1 VSGAPVS
8 LRKAPD
14 RAPASPGGLTMS
26 APPGAWGRPPRP
38 MFGGR
43 WRGPVAPPS
52 RAVLVAVAVAG
63 LAMAIAVPEGR
74 AGLGFLVAALVAVVA
89 VLAARW
95 SAVRNG
101 GSPLGAGDPVAGRS
115 EDVEAAAPG
124 PVGAGPASDGVGAD
138 VSGSVG
144 LDSAAGGATGATP
157 RPVGAGP
164 ASDGVGADVSGSV
177 DADPA
182 SGRAGANA
190 PGSVGAGSAA
200 AGAGAVD
207 PGSAGAAPVSRGAG
221 AGSVGAGPESDGVGA
236 ALYPPG
242 GAGPAG
248 WGLLDRPAPVRPA
261 DVGWTLAALALAAVP
276 AVRAAEWLAALCLL
290 AALAAAALA
299 VAGRS
304 FRGVPAALFA
314 APAAMMRAVPWLGR
328 GVRGGGLGRVL
339 RTGVAALVGLALLLL
354 FGSLLASADAAFAQ
368 VVDDLLPRIDGD
380 SVTRWVVLYAFGT
393 LAAAGACFLLLGPP
407 DPATAATPRPTR
419 LRCLDWALPTGLLVG
434 LFGLFVGV
442 QFVVLF
448 GGADHVLRTTGLTY
462 AEYARSGFW
471 QLLAVTVLALG
482 VLAVG
487 SRWAPAATVVERAW
501 KRGLLGTL
509 ANLTLIIVVS
519 AINRMWLYQQ
529 AYGFTVLRLLVLT
542 CELWLGVGFVLALV
556 AVLRLRPAGLTRPM
570 VAAGMIALLGL
581 AVLNPERFVAE
592 HNVARW
598 VETGRIDA
606 SYLGSLSADALPP
619 LAELPEP
626 MRSCVLAAIAAQLPA
641 PDDDW
646 RSANLARATARNQ
659 LASIRSTCP
668 R

>member
-1 VSGAPVS
+1 
-8 LRKAPD
+8 
-14 RAPASPGGLTMS
+14 
-26 APPGAWGRPPRP
+26 
-38 MFGGR
+38 
-43 WRGPVAPPS
+43 
-52 RAVLVAVAVAG
+52 
-63 LAMAIAVPEGR
+63 
-74 AGLGFLVAALVAVVA
+74 
-89 VLAARW
+89 
-95 SAVRNG
+95 
-101 GSPLGAGDPVAGRS
+101 
-115 EDVEAAAPG
+115 
-124 PVGAGPASDGVGAD
+124 
-138 VSGSVG
+138 
-144 LDSAAGGATGATP
+144 
-157 RPVGAGP
+157 
-164 ASDGVGADVSGSV
+164 
-177 DADPA
+177 
-182 SGRAGANA
+182 
-190 PGSVGAGSAA
+190 
-200 AGAGAVD
+200 
-207 PGSAGAAPVSRGAG
+207 
-221 AGSVGAGPESDGVGA
+221 
-236 ALYPPG
+236 
-242 GAGPAG
+242 
-248 WGLLDRPAPVRPA
+248 VRPA
-261 DVGWTLAALALAAVP
+261 DIGWTLAALALAAVP

-314 APAAMMRAVPWLGR
+314 APAAMVRAVPWLGR

-368 VVDDLLPRIDGD
+368 VVDELLPRIAGD
-380 SVTRWVVLYAFGT
+380 SVTRWVVLYAFGA

-471 QLLAVTVLALG
+471 QLLAVTALALG
-482 VLAVG
+482 VLAIG

-598 VETGRIDA
+598 GETGRIDA
-606 SYLGSLSADALPP
+606 SYLGSLSADAVPP

-646 RSANLARATARNQ
+646 RSANLARATARDQ
-659 LASIRSTCP
+659 LAHVVTTCP

>member
-1 VSGAPVS
+1 
-8 LRKAPD
+8 
-14 RAPASPGGLTMS
+14 MS
-26 APPGAWGRPPRP
+26 APPGSWNRPPRP
-38 MFGGR
+38 LFGTR
-43 WRGPVAPPS
+43 WPGPVAPPS
-52 RAVLVAVAVAG
+52 RAVLAAVVVAG

-74 AGLGFLVAALVAVVA
+74 AGLGFLVAAVVA
-89 VLAARW
+89 VGAVLVARW
-95 SAVRNG
+95 SAVRDG
-101 GSPLGAGDPVAGRS
+101 GS
-115 EDVEAAAPG
+115 
-124 PVGAGPASDGVGAD
+124 
-138 VSGSVG
+138 
-144 LDSAAGGATGATP
+144 T
-157 RPVGAGP
+157 
-164 ASDGVGADVSGSV
+164 
-177 DADPA
+177 
-182 SGRAGANA
+182 
-190 PGSVGAGSAA
+190 
-200 AGAGAVD
+200 
-207 PGSAGAAPVSRGAG
+207 RGAG
-221 AGSVGAGPESDGVGA
+221 AAAGGDAAGEDPATGGSDGAGAAVVSEAVRVGPAAEDVGA
-236 ALYPPG
+236 AVHPPA
-242 GAGPAG
+242 GAGFPDSG
-248 WGLLDRPAPVRPA
+248 RLDRPAPVRPA

-304 FRGVPAALFA
+304 FRGVPAALLA
-314 APAAMMRAVPWLGR
+314 APAAMVRAVPWLGH
-328 GVRGGGLGRVL
+328 GMRGGGLGRVL
-339 RTGVAALVGLALLLL
+339 RTGVAALVGLVLLAL

-368 VVDDLLPRIDGD
+368 VVDDLLPRIDGG
-380 SVTRWVVLYAFGT
+380 SVTRWTVLFGFGA

-407 DPATAATPRPTR
+407 DPATAAPPRPTR

-471 QLLAVTVLALG
+471 QLLVVTVLALG
-482 VLAVG
+482 VLAAG
-487 SRWAPAATVVERAW
+487 SRWAPAGTAVERAW

-581 AVLNPERFVAE
+581 AALNPERFVAE

-598 VETGRIDA
+598 VDTGRIDA
-606 SYLGSLSADALPP
+606 AYLGSLSADAVPP

-626 MRSCVLAAIAAQLPA
+626 TRSCVLATIAAQLPA

-646 RSANLARATARNQ
+646 RSANLARAAARDQ
-659 LASIRSTCP
+659 LGHVVTTCP